1 MVRKCERNIRPP
13 PHKVLLLL
21 WICLLLPSAA
31 EAGLYSLSDQII
43 LLNAKSVESVLVNST
58 AAIVAEF
65 YASWCGHCVAFSPV
79 YKTLARDIKEW
90 KPAVDLA
97 AVDCAAMETRQVCL
111 DYGVKG
117 YPTIKFFHAYSKDG
131 SRGLPLKDFPRDVRR
146 LRHRIIDQLE
156 KHPEQW
162 PPACPPLE
170 PISQAEVDAFFQT
183 NSVEHLAL
191 IFEDDKSYIG
201 REVTLDLLQFENI
214 AVRRVL
220 STQKELVTRLGVTD
234 FPSCYLYYSGGNFT
248 RLQVNMEAR
257 TFYSYALQRLPGVVR
272 AGIPR
277 PGRAHLLWTV
287 LTFPRWHRSRVYMAD
302 LESTLDYSLRVEL
315 ASSGAFR
322 RSQSLPLLKKSACF
336 AHKYFPGRPMV
347 MNLLQ
352 SLNTWLQDQS
362 GDEISYEELKKR
374 LDSTAQTPNAALPE
388 GARWVA
394 CQGSQP
400 HLRRFPCGVWTLF
413 HVSYR
418 PSKKRRRRSPGSFQG
433 PDPQE
438 VLSAMR
444 SYVRHF
450 FGCRPCAQHFEE
462 MAEESLSELS
472 TLSAAVL
479 WLWSRHNRVNNR
491 LAGDLSEDPNFPKIQ
506 WPPPEMCPTCHSLR
520 ENGEHRWNQDQVL
533 AFLVSYYSANNI
545 LTAQPT
551 ALSEEE
557 EEEVQDEAAA
567 RREAEGGEEATA
579 GEMTGKVSA
588 PTTWAKHEMM
598 GEGRPPFRRRP
609 SIVGMK
615 MREKREDI
623 RTLQRKEEPEPG
635 PVFGLGMEL
644 DAGLGMVGLQPLE
657 EDFDPDL
664 QQQAKRRQKRELG
677 SRYSSEEAEW
687 SRRRA
692 WMSVLSI
699 GFTRADVSLCVVLYF
714 LSSVCLLAMYL
725 FFKSR
730 LKEVKGH
737 MRRPTS

>member
-1 MVRKCERNIRPP
+1 
-13 PHKVLLLL
+13 
-21 WICLLLPSAA
+21 
-31 EAGLYSLSDQII
+31 SDQII

-322 RSQSLPLLKKSACF
+322 GDAPAVAEAF
-336 AHKYFPGRPMV
+336 TTVFPKYFPGRPMV

-545 LTAQPT
+545 LT
-551 ALSEEE
+551 EEE

-609 SIVGMK
+609 SI
-615 MREKREDI
+615 
-623 RTLQRKEEPEPG
+623 
-635 PVFGLGMEL
+635 
-644 DAGLGMVGLQPLE
+644 
-657 EDFDPDL
+657 
-664 QQQAKRRQKRELG
+664 QAKRRQKRELG

-730 LKEVKGH
+730 LKVRKAKIAL
-737 MRRPTS
+737 